1 MSYEFVTLKSY
12 VPGPGAPMKSGDI
25 VERDGYVPIEE
36 RVAELQFAGERL
48 EDWNRARFPEDVG
61 PAVPVFMD
69 RVDAAVE
76 AQRIQ
81 ERFEQYQ
88 AERREAE
95 RAAGERAVV
104 AREEQIAK
112 LVSEISEL
120 KKLPAASPSAD
131 KA

>member
-12 VPGPGAPMKSGDI
+12 VPGPGAPMESGDI
-25 VERDGYVPIEE
+25 VERDGYVPIEV
-36 RVAELQFAGERL
+36 RVAELQFAGQRL

-61 PAVPVFMD
+61 PVVPVFMD

-95 RAAGERAVV
+95 RAAGEQQVA
-104 AREEQIAK
+104 AREEEIAR
-112 LVSEISEL
+112 LVAEIQSL
-120 KKLPAASPSAD
+120 KKTPAPPAPE
-131 KA
+131 